1 MKATKAVLDQ
11 GRGSSLS
18 EIQFIVKSE
27 EESNLLNED
36 VKCFLIE
43 EFRHNIK
50 FSELE
55 RKNES
60 QFVLLLAIK
69 VEGVINSLHNIYALK
84 SPAEVIKQS
93 LLEFDYNLDGSFV
106 THTTLQTILESNE
119 STWPPGVLYPF

>member
-27 EESNLLNED
+27 EESNLLS
-36 VKCFLIE
+36 E
-43 EFRHNIK
+43 EFRHSIK
-50 FSELE
+50 FSESE

-60 QFVLLLAIK
+60 QFVLPLAIK

-106 THTTLQTILESNE
+106 THTTLQTILELNE
-119 STWPPGVLYPF
+119 STWSPGVLYPF